1 MNKNL
6 FPIYG
11 ILAGL
16 GLSYLYIKTLG
27 KDKNLNLVN
36 TLLIGGGI
44 GAGLGSAA
52 TLISNMKKQESKIT
66 EESILSLAGDVN
78 SIDEVKNYLLII
90 DKAKLSEQDK
100 ERVLRVINGVLLAK
114 KDKKWDENA
123 DIKVKKNILL
133 GYKVSEYDFNVFQ
146 DVIINRL
153 ADLLANIIK

>member
-90 DKAKLSEQDK
+90 
-100 ERVLRVINGVLLAK
+100 
-114 KDKKWDENA
+114 
-123 DIKVKKNILL
+123 
-133 GYKVSEYDFNVFQ
+133 F
-146 DVIINRL
+146 II
-153 ADLLANIIK
+153 